1 MSFSEEFK
9 RVAVEKFLNRGN
21 RKVEELCKELGTSSN
36 SVYYWMKK
44 YGKFPSTMK
53 KQSKDLTSKEKIELV
68 IAYFA
73 LDEAERGGWLRQ
85 HGLHSHQIEQWQK
98 QMAQG
103 LESKKDPERA
113 NDKQKIKELE
123 RQLARKEKALA
134 EAAAL
139 LVLKKKADALWG
151 SEEDE

>member
-1 MSFSEEFK
+1 MLFRS
-9 RVAVEKFLNRGN
+9 
-21 RKVEELCKELGTSSN
+21 
-36 SVYYWMKK
+36 
-44 YGKFPSTMK
+44 GKFPSTMK
-53 KQSKDLTSKEKIELV
+53 KQSKDLTPKEKIELV

-103 LESKKDPERA
+103 LETKKDPARA
-113 NDKQKIKELE
+113 SDKQKIKELE